1 MACCAMQSLV
11 MSPTGLLGMK
21 RVCPV
26 IGHNCWSGAE
36 KVSRRALRRYGA
48 SSSIHSRRRV
58 SYFMTGL
65 EPVYVEGGG
74 HLGAPGV
81 RVKGGQG

>member
-1 MACCAMQSLV
+1 M
-11 MSPTGLLGMK
+11 
-21 RVCPV
+21 
-26 IGHNCWSGAE
+26 
-36 KVSRRALRRYGA
+36 SRRALRRYAA